1 MATNT
6 YNSFTTNF
14 NVFKEHDL
22 IGIVTTGSAITASLP
37 SAVTFDPGHRVTFKD
52 VSGSCSGS
60 NHIVISAS
68 SHHTGDRIDGE
79 GIVKIKAGFGAITI
93 ASDGV
98 GSFYIVSTS

>member
-1 MATNT
+1 MSLNRLQKIISESGLLSRRKA
-6 YNSFTTNF
+6 
-14 NVFKEHDL
+14 DL
-22 IGIVTTGSAITASLP
+22 LIKQG
-37 SAVTFDPGHRVTFKD
+37 RVTFKD

-68 SHHTGDRIDGE
+68 SYHLGDRIDGQ
-79 GIVKIKAGFGAITI
+79 GIVKIKTGFGAVTI